1 MLEEGVRKAG
11 GERGCDLWGQK
22 ADFTFCVT
30 DVVERLESFFATTTT
45 AAADSYNSKYTW
57 KTVRRGWKCV
67 ETFPWEEVKC
77 SRLSLERRPIMV
89 LNTRAPGFFFSH
101 IGFFFLLKSTS
112 SRPLFLKKILRHCI
126 FFCRITTSEF
136 MPSMS
141 VVMMMIPSYSPG
153 TIYRFLFEGFL
164 KALHH
169 YFSTHKKMYF
179 PKKQFL
185 RFSIVCI
192 WLLLRSINWW
202 PPSSTLV
209 AIHPDHRQNC
219 ALSPWWWWPSAKS
232 FASGSVLFAWQ
243 KQRVTADIVLRSC
256 ESDNPMI
263 CMHFHHV
270 KSGQK
275 FYWSVGFL
283 TNGFSRYT

>member
-141 VVMMMIPSYSPG
+141 VVMMIPSYSPG

-169 YFSTHKKMYF
+169 YFSTHKKNV
-179 PKKQFL
+179 
-185 RFSIVCI
+185 FSEETISAFFYSLHLAVVA
-192 WLLLRSINWW
+192 INKLMTTIIDFSCNSSW
-202 PPSSTLV
+202 SSTKLRVV
-209 AIHPDHRQNC
+209 AVMMMAIC
-219 ALSPWWWWPSAKS
+219 KKLCFWFSS
-232 FASGSVLFAWQ
+232 
-243 KQRVTADIVLRSC
+243 LRLAEA
-256 ESDNPMI
+256 ESDRWHCATQLWI
-263 CMHFHHV
+263 
-270 KSGQK
+270 
-275 FYWSVGFL
+275 
-283 TNGFSRYT
+283 R